1 MSNIKYI
8 RMQSGEDVVAEVVG
22 PEKGSQVITIKNA
35 IVAVPTGQGQL
46 GFAPWAP
53 ILHKSKNELEI
64 KHSSIVFIAEVD
76 DDIANQHKSMYGG
89 IVTPSSSKLIV

>member
-1 MSNIKYI
+1 MANIKYI
-8 RMQSGEDVVAEVVG
+8 RMQSGEDVVAEIVG

-64 KHSSIVFIAEVD
+64 KHSFIVFIAEVD
-76 DDIANQHKSMYGG
+76 DDIANQYKSMYGG
-89 IVTPSSSKLIV
+89 VVTPPSSKLIV